1 MGLKAIIGGRWKLI
15 LAAAIIISFLA
26 AAFLA
31 VYGTPSYWSEKAGKM
46 AECEKKTK
54 EDGKRVCYLNLAY
67 QLKDTGVCDRLDT
80 ENLRQLCI
88 GRVGVA
94 TKNPGLCDRIA
105 NRTVREEC
113 KFYALRQ

>member
-1 MGLKAIIGGRWKLI
+1 MGLKDAIGGRWRLI
-15 LAAAIIISFLA
+15 LAAAAAAAILA
-26 AAFLA
+26 ALVVA

-46 AECEKKTK
+46 AECEKKAK
-54 EDGKRVCYLNLAY
+54 EDAKRVCYLNLAY

-80 ENLRQLCI
+80 EDLRQVCI

-94 TKNPGLCDRIA
+94 TKNPGLCDRIT

-113 KFYALRQ
+113 RLYARM